1 MSCTIEL
8 YSEVSKLLTS
18 YDFIVILSKETETS
32 LKAENDA
39 DGKDLVLGVNEATED
54 TMIDEKAAES

>member
-32 LKAENDA
+32 LNAENDA
-39 DGKDLVLGVNEATED
+39 DGQDLVLGVNEATED
-54 TMIDEKAAES
+54 TMIDEETAES

>member
-32 LKAENDA
+32 LNAENDA
-39 DGKDLVLGVNEATED
+39 DGQDLVLGVDEATED
-54 TMIDEKAAES
+54 TMIDEEAAES